1 MTEIIG
7 DLRSIEMS
15 SEEKKARVPDENCK
29 IPQEDELMVDGGGW
43 NEFGKAFLG
52 TVLIAGGVVGA
63 GIGGLVKNEAI

>member
-1 MTEIIG
+1 M
-7 DLRSIEMS
+7 
-15 SEEKKARVPDENCK
+15 PDENCK

-52 TVLIAGGVVGA
+52 TVLLGDVVGD

>member
-1 MTEIIG
+1 MGKNKKVIG
-7 DLRSIEMS
+7 KFFRFCI
-15 SEEKKARVPDENCK
+15 ENCK

-52 TVLIAGGVVGA
+52 TVLIAGDVVGD